1 MDERLSIYSNGVL
14 LLCLFGK
21 NASACMRVCVCVC
34 VQLSAVLCGTG
45 VQCASAVS
53 RCSTAEPQEE

>member
-1 MDERLSIYSNGVL
+1 MSEKEDPPFNGVL

-21 NASACMRVCVCVC
+21 NASVCTRAQR

-45 VQCASAVS
+45 GQCASAIS
-53 RCSTAEPQEE
+53 RCSAAELQEE